1 MGMSPFQLFCTVR
14 APLALPVAFAGVR
27 TAASEVVASASLAAY
42 IGAGGLGVLIYTGIG
57 AMRFDLLWI
66 GGLSVAVLSL
76 VVNRALAA
84 IDARMRRWQTVG
96 APAR

>member
-1 MGMSPFQLFCTVR
+1 
-14 APLALPVAFAGVR
+14 
-27 TAASEVVASASLAAY
+27 
-42 IGAGGLGVLIYTGIG
+42 
-57 AMRFDLLWI
+57 MRFDLLWI